1 MVKKLT
7 VILESDTGLNTKIKD
22 ESTGKIY
29 TNDEIYEKVKKNHGG
44 VWEGYIA
51 VEKED
56 GTKFIKSTEDNKHKL
71 G

>member
-44 VWEGYIA
+44 AWDGYIA